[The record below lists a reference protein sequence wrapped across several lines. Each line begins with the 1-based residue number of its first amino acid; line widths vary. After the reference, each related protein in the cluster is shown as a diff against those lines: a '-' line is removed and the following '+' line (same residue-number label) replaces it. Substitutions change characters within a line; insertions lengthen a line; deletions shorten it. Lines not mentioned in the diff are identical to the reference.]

1 MIFLGNM
8 GMFARGVDVCVLG
21 EGVGL
26 RESFIY
32 FLIECIEIIY
42 SPSLTII
49 LILNLI
55 LTLTIMLY
63 FRNNG

>member
-49 LILNLI
+49 LNLI
-55 LTLTIMLY
+55 LTLTIALY